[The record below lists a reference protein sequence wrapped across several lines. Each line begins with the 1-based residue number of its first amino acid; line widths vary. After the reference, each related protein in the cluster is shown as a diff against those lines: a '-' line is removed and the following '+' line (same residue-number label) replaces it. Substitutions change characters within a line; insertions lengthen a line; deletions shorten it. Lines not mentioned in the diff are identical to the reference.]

1 METVDCRLQKQILLE
16 KWKNDRSYEMTL
28 CKCKNIAT
36 NHHIAK
42 IKRVLNSKEIFT
54 KI

>member
-42 IKRVLNSKEIFT
+42 IKKSFKFKRNFH
-54 KI
+54 